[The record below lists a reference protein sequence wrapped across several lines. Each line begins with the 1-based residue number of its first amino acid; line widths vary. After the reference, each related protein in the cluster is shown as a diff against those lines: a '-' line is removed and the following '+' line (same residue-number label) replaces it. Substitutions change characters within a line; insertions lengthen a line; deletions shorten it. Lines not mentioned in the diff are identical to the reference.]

1 LGVSQRQK
9 KRRTVTTL
17 SKLLRHKAIL
27 SVWLG
32 AFGLFA
38 VFESPMTIGT
48 GVLLLTIGL
57 MVPAVV
63 LLLWRDHP
71 PTVAEVLHRVEAS
84 GTKL

>member
-1 LGVSQRQK
+1 M
-9 KRRTVTTL
+9 TTL
-17 SKLLRHKAIL
+17 SKLLRHKAML

-38 VFESPMTIGT
+38 VFESPLTIAT

-63 LLLWRDHP
+63 VLLWRDHP
-71 PTVAEVLHRVEAS
+71 TTVAEILYRVEAS
-84 GTKL
+84 GTKR